1 MIKLIKINLKSKD
14 GYINKYN
21 KDILSYE
28 LGNYILEETKGI
40 PIKDKLRFIVSND
53 FTMSEGEKNE
63 MVDMIRN
70 NFGNDISE
78 IMQLYK
84 KQTLANSLIFIVGL
98 LLLIL
103 YPLLTEIVLSEFVLI
118 FCWLLIGEA
127 ICNFF
132 YNGIEYHH
140 KVARR
145 KQIVNAKI
153 LFDKKN
159 KI

>member
-1 MIKLIKINLKSKD
+1 MRKDIKINLKSKD
-14 GYINKYN
+14 DYINNYN
-21 KDILSYE
+21 KEILSYD
-28 LGNYILEETKGI
+28 LSNYILEETKGI

-53 FTMSEGEKNE
+53 FEMTERETNE

-84 KQTLANSLIFIVGL
+84 KQTLANGLIFIVGL
-98 LLLIL
+98 ILLVL

-132 YNGIEYHH
+132 YKGIEYRY

-153 LFDKKN
+153 LFDTRK
-159 KI
+159 